1 YLAFLGLF
9 GFLISSVQV
18 AVLERRE
25 LAAFLSSASPPSLLI
40 LFAYVASIATF
51 YVGVSL
57 FLQTSSAALLNI
69 SLLTSDVYAT
79 LFQVFVEGFEP
90 HWLFFAAFLIII
102 GGVVTFN
109 KEEREGQ
116 ERARGRS
123 GEGALEKEELVGA
136 GEGLRGAA
144 V

>member
-1 YLAFLGLF
+1 M
-9 GFLISSVQV
+9 S
-18 AVLERRE
+18 
-25 LAAFLSSASPPSLLI
+25 
-40 LFAYVASIATF
+40 SIATF

-144 V
+144 VARKF